1 VKDIIDVFYVEQNF
15 RSNLMSYFVITEL
28 RNVSYDTGY
37 VDWSPT
43 FYEFDLYCEL
53 IEFLA
58 NIELDSPGQ
67 FKVLGVYKSENNFL
81 DLYSEDVD
89 KRIEELKFERLDF
102 LQQLKKDKEDLE
114 RRREKEIEIE
124 ERNLLNEL
132 LAKYGIPNEKK
143 S

>member
-1 VKDIIDVFYVEQNF
+1 
-15 RSNLMSYFVITEL
+15 MSYIVITEIK
-28 RNVSYDTGY
+28 NVDYNTGY
-37 VDWSPT
+37 EDWYPT

-58 NIELDSPGQ
+58 SIELDFPGQ

-89 KRIEELKFERLDF
+89 KRIEELKFERLAF

>member
-1 VKDIIDVFYVEQNF
+1 
-15 RSNLMSYFVITEL
+15 MSYIVITEIK
-28 RNVSYDTGY
+28 NVDYNTGCF
-37 VDWSPT
+37 VEDWSPT

-53 IEFLA
+53 IEFLS
-58 NIELDSPGQ
+58 NIELDSPGE

-81 DLYSEDVD
+81 ELYSEDVD
-89 KRIEELKFERLDF
+89 KRIEELKFERLAF